1 METIMRSVGI
11 MLLVLAS
18 TAAHDAPAQSTFE
31 PAFDRRTV
39 NDRMFRLPRPAPRL
53 CQGMCLNDEACRS
66 WTFVQSGEPLG
77 TCWLGEIE
85 EDPRPDQCCIAGVVR

>member
-1 METIMRSVGI
+1 MRRCSGGLWL
-11 MLLVLAS
+11 LLVLAS
-18 TAAHDAPAQSTFE
+18 LSPDKAAAQSTFE
-31 PAFDRRTV
+31 RGSDRRTV

-77 TCWLGEIE
+77 TCWLGDTEQE
-85 EDPRPDQCCIAGVVR
+85 PRPDQCCVAGVVR